1 MKLQHALLLGATLF
15 CFATSTFGA
24 DQKAQDLYKSKCQS
38 CHGADGRATPIGK
51 KLGARDFQDPDV
63 AKMSEADLVKITTEG
78 KNKMPAYKGK
88 LTDKQI
94 AELAKFIKEM
104 K

>member
-1 MKLQHALLLGATLF
+1 MKLHYALLLGATLF
-15 CFATSTFGA
+15 CFATGAFGA

-38 CHGADGRATPIGK
+38 CHGADGRATAIGK

-63 AKMSEADLVKITTEG
+63 VEMTEEEIVQITTNG